1 MNPGGRK
8 STGGS
13 AFSVSEIV
21 DEETEKLLE
30 TVDAEGDFG
39 KRKQGALKTLVR
51 ISIFILEPYPPYR
64 SIAQSFR
71 RDGTFCLLTTKEFMP
86 HDEEGIPPAL
96 AHIIPNSVHGKV
108 CIRTT
113 ASATFFLITYI

>member
-8 STGGS
+8 SAGGS

-51 ISIFILEPYPPYR
+51 IYSSWSHIPLIALSR
-64 SIAQSFR
+64 SHL
-71 RDGTFCLLTTKEFMP
+71 DVMGY
-86 HDEEGIPPAL
+86 
-96 AHIIPNSVHGKV
+96 SV
-108 CIRTT
+108 C
-113 ASATFFLITYI
+113 